1 MPITIVMIY
10 SGGNPH
16 ARCFFPAF
24 LGLAYFYKLLII
36 RINFEADAD

>member
-16 ARCFFPAF
+16 ARCFFPPF
-24 LGLAYFYKLLII
+24 LGLAYFYTRMDTKRVIK
-36 RINFEADAD
+36 D